1 MAVAARPM
9 TGKTAL
15 VTGAG
20 KRLGRA
26 IALALAGEGVGVY
39 LHYHRSAGEAEQVAA
54 EVRAKGVRAW
64 TAAADLADPD
74 GARRLMVG
82 ALEAAGSIEILVNNA
97 SIFPAGRI
105 LDTTP
110 EDIARNVNVH
120 AVAPLVLVQAMA
132 AQGIEGHVV
141 NLLDSRITDY
151 DRAHAA
157 YHLSKRMLF
166 TLTRMLALELAP
178 KVVVSAV
185 APGLILAPPGED
197 DGYLERLAHT
207 NPLQRHGDEQD
218 IVDAVLYLL
227 RSRFVTGQVLF
238 VDGGRHMK
246 GNVYGC

>member
-157 YHLSKRMLF
+157 YHASKRLLF
-166 TLTRMLALELAP
+166 SLTRMMSLEFSP
-178 KVVVSAV
+178 GIRVNAV
-185 APGLILAPPGED
+185 APGLVLPPAGKDES
-197 DGYLERLAHT
+197 YLEALAHT
-207 NPLQRHGDEQD
+207 NPLHRYGSLED
-218 IVDAVLYLL
+218 VVRAVVFLIE
-227 RSRFVTGQVLF
+227 SEFITGQIIY
-238 VDGGRHMK
+238 VDGGRHMR
-246 GNVYGC
+246 GSVYGA